1 MQKIK
6 GPRICLMT
14 DGGPEV
20 EIILIDENGEQQ
32 HLPKQTPAE
41 LLVEAA
47 SIDYGAYRTEVRRL
61 WDEHPLFEESD
72 TVNMEDFYDLAVDAL
87 CLPDTLKEVDPLSHF
102 VLLERLR
109 MFILQMKDNGSAL
122 FPLQTGA
129 DMIRILDEPL
139 MAQIRMRNV
148 FEIAFDD
155 FERGT
160 QRQRYEALE
169 KVYPGLVNRFF
180 PSVLVEETEGD
191 IPYGNR
197 LLYSLTSIF
206 ELYQLLLALYFK
218 QNKQRIAK
226 CERCWNYFIPKTK
239 KQTLYCDRTFNGA
252 SCKQAGPNLKR
263 NLGPEYD
270 EALAIYNRI
279 RNRMAERMDRY
290 YLFGPTERLN
300 PMDADRYY
308 DWLGMAHQARTD
320 YLDKK
325 ISSGE
330 FLRRID
336 SFQVLDSHEAGKT
349 EPVTP
354 GDTACRKRV
363 EHNIDFDPDRSFQT
377 MQILDLSKGSDGA
390 QWQYLTVEDQKRKAR
405 GGNESLMDR
414 YEKEKAEESE

>member
-61 WDEHPLFEESD
+61 WDEHPVSEESD
-72 TVNMEDFYDLAVDAL
+72 TVNSEEVCDLALDAL

-169 KVYPGLVNRFF
+169 KVYL
-180 PSVLVEETEGD
+180 S
-191 IPYGNR
+191 
-197 LLYSLTSIF
+197 
-206 ELYQLLLALYFK
+206 
-218 QNKQRIAK
+218 
-226 CERCWNYFIPKTK
+226 
-239 KQTLYCDRTFNGA
+239 
-252 SCKQAGPNLKR
+252 
-263 NLGPEYD
+263 
-270 EALAIYNRI
+270 
-279 RNRMAERMDRY
+279 MAV
-290 YLFGPTERLN
+290 F
-300 PMDADRYY
+300 
-308 DWLGMAHQARTD
+308 
-320 YLDKK
+320 
-325 ISSGE
+325 
-330 FLRRID
+330 
-336 SFQVLDSHEAGKT
+336 
-349 EPVTP
+349 
-354 GDTACRKRV
+354 
-363 EHNIDFDPDRSFQT
+363 
-377 MQILDLSKGSDGA
+377 
-390 QWQYLTVEDQKRKAR
+390 
-405 GGNESLMDR
+405 
-414 YEKEKAEESE
+414 

>member
-122 FPLQTGA
+122 FPLRTGA

-191 IPYGNR
+191 IP
-197 LLYSLTSIF
+197 
-206 ELYQLLLALYFK
+206 
-218 QNKQRIAK
+218 
-226 CERCWNYFIPKTK
+226 
-239 KQTLYCDRTFNGA
+239 
-252 SCKQAGPNLKR
+252 
-263 NLGPEYD
+263 
-270 EALAIYNRI
+270 
-279 RNRMAERMDRY
+279 
-290 YLFGPTERLN
+290 
-300 PMDADRYY
+300 
-308 DWLGMAHQARTD
+308 
-320 YLDKK
+320 
-325 ISSGE
+325 
-330 FLRRID
+330 
-336 SFQVLDSHEAGKT
+336 
-349 EPVTP
+349 
-354 GDTACRKRV
+354 
-363 EHNIDFDPDRSFQT
+363 
-377 MQILDLSKGSDGA
+377 
-390 QWQYLTVEDQKRKAR
+390 
-405 GGNESLMDR
+405 
-414 YEKEKAEESE
+414 